1 MIRFHEQGLC
11 MVRSSSVR
19 VIKRPFMEWSNRR
32 LRALGDSDERSTN
45 VGIDHVS
52 GCSQNRHIM

>member
-32 LRALGDSDERSTN
+32 LRALGDSE
-45 VGIDHVS
+45 
-52 GCSQNRHIM
+52 SQTRGVLMLVLIT